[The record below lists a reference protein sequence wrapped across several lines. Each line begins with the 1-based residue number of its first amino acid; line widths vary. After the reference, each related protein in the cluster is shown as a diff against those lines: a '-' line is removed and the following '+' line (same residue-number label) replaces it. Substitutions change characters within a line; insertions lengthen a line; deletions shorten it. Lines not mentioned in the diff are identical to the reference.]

1 MSKEN
6 EAVILSAA
14 RTPIGKFQGSLSS
27 IPATK
32 LGAIAVEAA
41 VKRAGIDPND
51 IEEVI
56 LGNVVQAGVGQAPAR
71 QAGVLGGIPV
81 TVGATTIN

>member
-1 MSKEN
+1 MG

-27 IPATK
+27 VPATQ
-32 LGAIAVEAA
+32 LGAIAVRAA
-41 VKRAGIDPND
+41 VERAGIDPGD

-56 LGNVVQAGVGQAPAR
+56 MGNVVQAGEGQAPAR
-71 QAGVLGGIPV
+71 QSGILGGSQH
-81 TVGATTIN
+81 GQREHGE